1 MSFAFARSQSRWS
14 SKRAALYGLGLV
26 GFGSLSLA
34 NYFTYQANLELS
46 KIKSAKAKLADFKI
60 QELEGRNAVVYPW

>member
-46 KIKSAKAKLADFKI
+46 KIKSAKTKLADFKI
-60 QELEGRNAVVYPW
+60 HNLEGLSALEYPW